1 MKLLQR
7 VKWNHVIL
15 TMIIPVLA
23 LLNLNYLK
31 IMILVFL
38 GVVDKTALDGCLF
51 LVAELVFA
59 LMYLHLKYN
68 WFFSKKDCSYFHQF
82 KKEGQNYDDYK
93 GKSKLSYMLR

>member
-15 TMIIPVLA
+15 TMIVPVLA
-23 LLNLNYLK
+23 LLNLNCLK
-31 IMILVFL
+31 VMILVFL

-51 LVAELVFA
+51 LVAELVFV

-68 WFFSKKDCSYFHQF
+68 
-82 KKEGQNYDDYK
+82 
-93 GKSKLSYMLR
+93 